1 MKSERI
7 GIDCGGTFTDFILIS
22 DNTFEVHKILSNAE
36 DPSIAIVN
44 GLTDLNKLD
53 IETIAHGT
61 TVATNTLLERK
72 GAKTGLITTKGFED
86 VLSIGRQN
94 RSSLY
99 DLNQDKPKPLILE
112 SNIWGITERID
123 KNGNIIYELD
133 GENLDEIIE
142 SIKSSG
148 IDSIAV
154 SLLFSFQNSLHED
167 FINQKLSEI
176 DLNLYKS
183 ISSQVLPE
191 FREYERTSTVVV
203 NSYVGPIIDKYLGNL
218 EGKIENSNLRI
229 MQSSG
234 GAISSKQARNQP
246 VRTMLSGPAGGVVG
260 SFWISQLAGF
270 DHIITLDMGG
280 TSTDVSLCP
289 GEIQKSTQTKIDG
302 LPISVPM
309 IDIVTVGA
317 GGGSIAYIDSGNSL
331 SVGPE
336 SASSNPGPACY
347 GVGTKPTVTDANFVL
362 ERVSADYFLGG
373 RMQLNK
379 SRSAAAL
386 GVLGDQ
392 LDLNTTEI
400 SLGVLKVVNSNME
413 RAVRKVSLERG
424 YDPRDFT
431 LVAFGGSGP
440 IHSCELASEL
450 SIPRVLVPQYPGVL
464 SALGVAIADVEKD
477 YVQTIMLGEEKF
489 DYDSIQKLYEP
500 MKENGL
506 YDLEQEGFKQSDII
520 IQKLLDVR
528 YRGQSF
534 ELTIECPDDEK
545 KFIPDIRNAFN
556 KYHYERFGYN
566 DETQS
571 LEVVNLRLRVV
582 GVTKKIEMKSVE
594 PTHRLAQ
601 DSGNTNIGFV
611 NAGLL
616 DSKVYERGKLVPG
629 NYFQGPGLVVQMDC
643 TVLVPPDWKAKVDG
657 WHNLILEQS

>member
-44 GLTDLNKLD
+44 GLNDLNKLD

-556 KYHYERFGYN
+556 KYHY
-566 DETQS
+566 
-571 LEVVNLRLRVV
+571 
-582 GVTKKIEMKSVE
+582 
-594 PTHRLAQ
+594 
-601 DSGNTNIGFV
+601 
-611 NAGLL
+611 
-616 DSKVYERGKLVPG
+616 
-629 NYFQGPGLVVQMDC
+629 
-643 TVLVPPDWKAKVDG
+643 
-657 WHNLILEQS
+657 

>member
-44 GLTDLNKLD
+44 GLNDLNKLD

-336 SASSNPGPACY
+336 SAYSNPGPACY
-347 GVGTKPTVTDANFVL
+347 GVGTKPTVTDANFAL
-362 ERVSADYFLGG
+362 ESASADYFLGG

-500 MKENGL
+500 MKENGS

-616 DSKVYERGKLVPG
+616 DSKVYERSKLVPG

>member
-362 ERVSADYFLGG
+362 ERVSGDYFLGG

-489 DYDSIQKLYEP
+489 DYDLIQKLYKP
-500 MKENGL
+500 MQENGL
-506 YDLEQEGFKQSDII
+506 YDLEQEGFQQSDII

-582 GVTKKIEMKSVE
+582 GVTKKIEMNSVE

-616 DSKVYERGKLVPG
+616 DSKVYERNKLVPG

>member
-500 MKENGL
+500 MKENGS

-545 KFIPDIRNAFN
+545 IFIPDIRNAFN

>member
-362 ERVSADYFLGG
+362 ERVSGDYFLGG

-545 KFIPDIRNAFN
+545 KFIPD
-556 KYHYERFGYN
+556 
-566 DETQS
+566 
-571 LEVVNLRLRVV
+571 
-582 GVTKKIEMKSVE
+582 
-594 PTHRLAQ
+594 
-601 DSGNTNIGFV
+601 
-611 NAGLL
+611 
-616 DSKVYERGKLVPG
+616 
-629 NYFQGPGLVVQMDC
+629 
-643 TVLVPPDWKAKVDG
+643 
-657 WHNLILEQS
+657 

>member
-44 GLTDLNKLD
+44 GLNDLNKLD

>member
-1 MKSERI
+1 
-7 GIDCGGTFTDFILIS
+7 
-22 DNTFEVHKILSNAE
+22 
-36 DPSIAIVN
+36 
-44 GLTDLNKLD
+44 
-53 IETIAHGT
+53 
-61 TVATNTLLERK
+61 
-72 GAKTGLITTKGFED
+72 
-86 VLSIGRQN
+86 
-94 RSSLY
+94 
-99 DLNQDKPKPLILE
+99 
-112 SNIWGITERID
+112 
-123 KNGNIIYELD
+123 
-133 GENLDEIIE
+133 
-142 SIKSSG
+142 
-148 IDSIAV
+148 
-154 SLLFSFQNSLHED
+154 
-167 FINQKLSEI
+167 
-176 DLNLYKS
+176 
-183 ISSQVLPE
+183 
-191 FREYERTSTVVV
+191 
-203 NSYVGPIIDKYLGNL
+203 
-218 EGKIENSNLRI
+218 
-229 MQSSG
+229 
-234 GAISSKQARNQP
+234 
-246 VRTMLSGPAGGVVG
+246 
-260 SFWISQLAGF
+260 
-270 DHIITLDMGG
+270 
-280 TSTDVSLCP
+280 
-289 GEIQKSTQTKIDG
+289 
-302 LPISVPM
+302 
-309 IDIVTVGA
+309 
-317 GGGSIAYIDSGNSL
+317 
-331 SVGPE
+331 
-336 SASSNPGPACY
+336 
-347 GVGTKPTVTDANFVL
+347 
-362 ERVSADYFLGG
+362 
-373 RMQLNK
+373 MQLNK

-616 DSKVYERGKLVPG
+616 DSKVYERSKLVPG

>member
-1 MKSERI
+1 MNLERI

-22 DNTFEVHKILSNAE
+22 DGKFSIHKILSNAE
-36 DPSIAIVN
+36 DPSIAIIN
-44 GLTDLNKLD
+44 GLTDLDKLNVD
-53 IETIAHGT
+53 TIAHGT
-61 TVATNTLLERK
+61 TVATNALLERK

-94 RSSLY
+94 RVSLY
-99 DLNQDKPKPLILE
+99 DLNQDKPQPLILD
-112 SNIWGITERID
+112 NHIWGIQERID
-123 KNGNIIYELD
+123 KDGNIIFALD
-133 GENLDEIIE
+133 ADNLDEIIDL
-142 SIKSSG
+142 IKKSG
-148 IDSIAV
+148 IESIAV

-167 FINQKLSEI
+167 FINQKLADNNI
-176 DLNLYKS
+176 KLYKS

-203 NSYVGPIIDKYLGNL
+203 NSYVGPIIDNYLGNL
-218 EGKIENSNLRI
+218 EGKINNSKLRI

-234 GAISSKQARNQP
+234 GAISSKQARSQP

-260 SFWISQLAGF
+260 SFWISQLAGY

-336 SASSNPGPACY
+336 SASSKPGPACY
-347 GVGTKPTVTDANFVL
+347 GVGTKPTVTDANLVL
-362 ERVSADYFLGG
+362 ERVSSDYFLGG
-373 RMQLNK
+373 RMTLNK
-379 SRSAAAL
+379 SRSVAAL
-386 GVLGDQ
+386 GVLGDK
-392 LDLNTTEI
+392 LDFNLTEI
-400 SLGVLKVVNSNME
+400 SLGVLKIVNSNME

-440 IHSCELASEL
+440 IHSCELAGEL

-477 YVQTIMLGEEKF
+477 YVKTIMLAEDKF
-489 DYDSIQKLYEP
+489 DYISIRNLYKP
-500 MKENGL
+500 MEENGL
-506 YDLEQEGFKQSDII
+506 YDLEQEGFNQTDTIV
-520 IQKLLDVR
+520 QKLLDVR

-534 ELTIECPDDEK
+534 ELTIDCPENENN
-545 KFIPDIRNAFN
+545 FISDIKSSFN
-556 KYHYERFGYN
+556 KNHFERFGYN
-566 DETQS
+566 DDTQTI
-571 LEVVNLRLRVV
+571 EVVNLRLRVI
-582 GVTKKIEMKSVE
+582 GLTKKIEIQPQKIIN
-594 PTHRLAQ
+594 RIAQ
-601 DSGNTNIGFV
+601 ESGNANIGFV
-611 NAGLL
+611 NAGILN
-616 DSKVYERGKLVPG
+616 SKIYERNKLQPG
-629 NYFQGPGLVVQMDC
+629 NYFQGPSLIVQMDC
-643 TVLVPPDWKAKVDG
+643 TILIPPDWKAKVDA
-657 WHNLILEQS
+657 WHNLILEQM

>member
-22 DNTFEVHKILSNAE
+22 DDTFTVHKILSNAE

-44 GLTDLNKLD
+44 GLNDLNKLD
-53 IETIAHGT
+53 VETIAHGT

-86 VLSIGRQN
+86 VLKIGRQN

-99 DLNQDKPKPLILE
+99 DLNQDKPKPLI
-112 SNIWGITERID
+112 SDNNIWGIAERMD

-133 GENLDEIIE
+133 GENLNEIIE

-148 IDSIAV
+148 INSIAV

-167 FINQKLSEI
+167 FINQKISEI

-317 GGGSIAYIDSGNSL
+317 GGGSIAHIDSGNSL

-362 ERVSADYFLGG
+362 ERVSSDYFLGG
-373 RMQLNK
+373 RMPLNK

-392 LDLNTTEI
+392 LDLNLTEI

-450 SIPRVLVPQYPGVL
+450 SIPRVLIPQYPGVL

-477 YVQTIMLGEEKF
+477 YVQTIMLGDEKV
-489 DYDSIQKLYEP
+489 DYDSIQKLFEP
-500 MKENGL
+500 MKENGI
-506 YDLEQEGFKQSDII
+506 YDLEQEGFQQSDIN

-528 YRGQSF
+528 YHGQSF
-534 ELTIECPDDEK
+534 ELTIECPVSEK
-545 KFIPDIRNAFN
+545 NFKEDIKNTFN
-556 KYHYERFGYN
+556 RYHFERFGYN

-582 GVTKKIEMKSVE
+582 GITKEVEMKSAE
-594 PTHRLAQ
+594 PVHRMAQ
-601 DSGNTNIGFV
+601 DSGNANIGFV

-616 DSKVYERGKLVPG
+616 DSKVYERSKLVSG

-657 WHNLILEQS
+657 WHNLIIEQN

>member
-22 DNTFEVHKILSNAE
+22 DDTFTVHKILSNAE

-53 IETIAHGT
+53 IQTIAHGT

-112 SNIWGITERID
+112 NNIWGIAERID

-133 GENLDEIIE
+133 ADNLDEVIE
-142 SIKSSG
+142 AIKISG

-167 FINQKLSEI
+167 FINQKLSEAN
-176 DLNLYKS
+176 LNLYKS

-218 EGKIENSNLRI
+218 EGKIDNANLRI

-317 GGGSIAYIDSGNSL
+317 GGGSIAHIDSGNSL
-331 SVGPE
+331 GVGPE

-373 RMQLNK
+373 RMTLNK

-392 LDLNTTEI
+392 LDLNLTEI
-400 SLGVLKVVNSNME
+400 SLGVLKVINSNME

-477 YVQTIMLGEEKF
+477 YVQTIMLSEEKF
-489 DYDSIQKLYEP
+489 DYNLIQKLFEP

-506 YDLEQEGFKQSDII
+506 YDLEREGFNQSEII

-534 ELTIECPDDEK
+534 ELTIECPEYEK
-545 KFIPDIRNAFN
+545 TFITDMKNTFN
-556 KYHYERFGYN
+556 KYHFERFGYN
-566 DETQS
+566 DETQTI
-571 LEVVNLRLRVV
+571 EVVNLRLRVV
-582 GVTKKIEMKSVE
+582 GVTNKIEMNPIE
-594 PTHRLAQ
+594 TTNRIAQ
-601 DSGNTNIGFV
+601 ASGSADIGFV

-616 DSKVYERGKLVPG
+616 DSKIYERSKLVPG
-629 NYFQGPGLVVQMDC
+629 NYFQGPSLVVQMDC

-657 WHNLILEQS
+657 WQNIILEQM

>member
-1 MKSERI
+1 M
-7 GIDCGGTFTDFILIS
+7 
-22 DNTFEVHKILSNAE
+22 
-36 DPSIAIVN
+36 
-44 GLTDLNKLD
+44 
-53 IETIAHGT
+53 
-61 TVATNTLLERK
+61 
-72 GAKTGLITTKGFED
+72 
-86 VLSIGRQN
+86 
-94 RSSLY
+94 
-99 DLNQDKPKPLILE
+99 
-112 SNIWGITERID
+112 
-123 KNGNIIYELD
+123 
-133 GENLDEIIE
+133 
-142 SIKSSG
+142 
-148 IDSIAV
+148 
-154 SLLFSFQNSLHED
+154 HED

-616 DSKVYERGKLVPG
+616 DSKVYERSKLVPG

>member
-22 DNTFEVHKILSNAE
+22 DNVFTVHKILSNAE
-36 DPSIAIVN
+36 DPSIAIIN

-53 IETIAHGT
+53 VETIAHGT

-86 VLSIGRQN
+86 VLAIGRQN

-112 SNIWGITERID
+112 SNIWGIAERMD

-176 DLNLYKS
+176 NLNLYKS

-234 GAISSKQARNQP
+234 GAISSKQARNQT

-260 SFWISQLAGF
+260 SFWVSQLAGF

-347 GVGTKPTVTDANFVL
+347 GVGTNPTVTDANFVL
-362 ERVSADYFLGG
+362 ERGAGDYFLG
-373 RMQLNK
+373 
-379 SRSAAAL
+379 
-386 GVLGDQ
+386 
-392 LDLNTTEI
+392 
-400 SLGVLKVVNSNME
+400 
-413 RAVRKVSLERG
+413 
-424 YDPRDFT
+424 
-431 LVAFGGSGP
+431 
-440 IHSCELASEL
+440 
-450 SIPRVLVPQYPGVL
+450 
-464 SALGVAIADVEKD
+464 
-477 YVQTIMLGEEKF
+477 
-489 DYDSIQKLYEP
+489 
-500 MKENGL
+500 
-506 YDLEQEGFKQSDII
+506 
-520 IQKLLDVR
+520 
-528 YRGQSF
+528 
-534 ELTIECPDDEK
+534 
-545 KFIPDIRNAFN
+545 
-556 KYHYERFGYN
+556 
-566 DETQS
+566 
-571 LEVVNLRLRVV
+571 
-582 GVTKKIEMKSVE
+582 
-594 PTHRLAQ
+594 
-601 DSGNTNIGFV
+601 
-611 NAGLL
+611 
-616 DSKVYERGKLVPG
+616 
-629 NYFQGPGLVVQMDC
+629 
-643 TVLVPPDWKAKVDG
+643 
-657 WHNLILEQS
+657 

>member
-500 MKENGL
+500 MKENGS

>member
-44 GLTDLNKLD
+44 GLNDLNKLD

-317 GGGSIAYIDSGNSL
+317 GCGSIAYIDSGNSL

-616 DSKVYERGKLVPG
+616 DSKV
-629 NYFQGPGLVVQMDC
+629 
-643 TVLVPPDWKAKVDG
+643 
-657 WHNLILEQS
+657 

>member
-44 GLTDLNKLD
+44 GLNDLNKLD

-582 GVTKKIEMKSVE
+582 GVTKKIEMK
-594 PTHRLAQ
+594 
-601 DSGNTNIGFV
+601 F
-611 NAGLL
+611 
-616 DSKVYERGKLVPG
+616 YEQR
-629 NYFQGPGLVVQMDC
+629 
-643 TVLVPPDWKAKVDG
+643 
-657 WHNLILEQS
+657 

>member
-450 SIPRVLVPQYPGVL
+450 SIPRVLVPQYTGVL

-545 KFIPDIRNAFN
+545 IFIPDIRNAFN